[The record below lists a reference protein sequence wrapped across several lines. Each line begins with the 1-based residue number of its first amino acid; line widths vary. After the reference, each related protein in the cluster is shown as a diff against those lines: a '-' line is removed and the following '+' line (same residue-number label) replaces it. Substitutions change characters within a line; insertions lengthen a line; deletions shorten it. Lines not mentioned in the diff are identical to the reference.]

1 MVPADL
7 VPSGLL
13 LASFFLCH
21 HMVERERERD
31 RGKDRGKEGGRERER
46 ERKNGHEGATIS
58 LPLLT
63 GTLIPSWGG
72 RGPPS

>member
-21 HMVERERERD
+21 HMVKEREREIEARTEEK
-31 RGKDRGKEGGRERER
+31 REGGKQRERGRMDMR
-46 ERKNGHEGATIS
+46 ELPSLFLFLPGH
-58 LPLLT
+58 
-63 GTLIPSWGG
+63 
-72 RGPPS
+72 

>member
-21 HMVERERERD
+21 HMVKEREREIEARTEEK
-31 RGKDRGKEGGRERER
+31 REGGKER